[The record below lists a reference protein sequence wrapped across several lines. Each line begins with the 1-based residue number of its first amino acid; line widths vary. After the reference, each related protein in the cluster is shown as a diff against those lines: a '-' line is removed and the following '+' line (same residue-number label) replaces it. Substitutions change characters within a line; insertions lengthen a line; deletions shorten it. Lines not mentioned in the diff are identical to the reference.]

1 MSGEPPLILHVIHHL
16 VIGGMENG
24 LVNLINSIPASK
36 FRHAIACVEDYSDFR
51 RRIARDDVEVFA
63 LNRSRVGL
71 WAMRRELYR
80 LCRRMRPQIVHTR
93 GMSGLDALLPSR
105 LAGTPSHVHGEHGWD
120 VHDLHGSSSKPI
132 WLRRLHSPLIDRY
145 ITVSNHLQ
153 RYLIERVGVR
163 PSRITQIY
171 NGVDTARFVPGS
183 GKPTNALPAGFADGD
198 SIVVGTVGR
207 LQLVKDQATLI
218 RAFARLAARP
228 SGARLRLVIVGG
240 GPLSSQLQA
249 LVAELGIQKQTW
261 FPGALADVRPVMQ
274 CFDVFVL
281 SSLSEGISNTI
292 LEAMAT
298 GLPVVATAVGG
309 NLELVTD
316 RCTGRFFEPGDVA
329 QLVNLLDEYATNAP
343 QRREHAGLARKRAE
357 EVFGL
362 PVMVENYQR
371 VYEELSDS

>member
-1 MSGEPPLILHVIHHL
+1 M
-16 VIGGMENG
+16 
-24 LVNLINSIPASK
+24 
-36 FRHAIACVEDYSDFR
+36 
-51 RRIARDDVEVFA
+51 
-63 LNRSRVGL
+63 
-71 WAMRRELYR
+71 
-80 LCRRMRPQIVHTR
+80 
-93 GMSGLDALLPSR
+93 
-105 LAGTPSHVHGEHGWD
+105 
-120 VHDLHGSSSKPI
+120 
-132 WLRRLHSPLIDRY
+132 
-145 ITVSNHLQ
+145 
-153 RYLIERVGVR
+153 
-163 PSRITQIY
+163 
-171 NGVDTARFVPGS
+171 
-183 GKPTNALPAGFADGD
+183 
-198 SIVVGTVGR
+198 VGTVGR